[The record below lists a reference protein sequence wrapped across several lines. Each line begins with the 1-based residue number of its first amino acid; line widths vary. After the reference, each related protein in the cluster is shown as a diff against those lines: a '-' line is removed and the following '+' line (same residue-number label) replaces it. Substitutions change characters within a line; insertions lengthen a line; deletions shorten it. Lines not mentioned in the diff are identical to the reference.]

1 MIKPL
6 LQKLI
11 VAVNGSEQSL
21 SAAMYSIMLA
31 MQYKC
36 ELKAVYVVD
45 SATLKQLEL
54 SRFFIPEESAR
65 YKERL
70 TEDGQKYLEYV
81 KRLAE
86 GKKLKIE
93 TELRTGSVW
102 REIVT
107 SADEFGADLIIL
119 GGKKADYLV
128 ERYKTSSTNSEI
140 IGSANCN
147 VLIVKQGDVDGIFK
161 LA

>member
-6 LQKLI
+6 LRKLI

-45 SATLKQLEL
+45 TATLKQLEL
-54 SRFFIPEESAR
+54 SKFFVPDEVAR
-65 YKERL
+65 YKEKL
-70 TEDGQKYLEYV
+70 HEDGQKYLDYV
-81 KRLAE
+81 KKLAAE
-86 GKKLKIE
+86 KKVEIS
-93 TELRTGSVW
+93 TELKAGSVW
-102 REIVT
+102 REIVV

-147 VLIVKQGDVDGIFK
+147 VLIVKQGDVDGLFK

>member
-6 LQKLI
+6 LRKLI

-45 SATLKQLEL
+45 TATLKQLEL

-86 GKKLKIE
+86 EMQVPLLGQIPIVQSICESGDEGEPAAVNAE
-93 TELRTGSVW
+93 TMTGQAFRQVAQA
-102 REIVT
+102 V
-107 SADEFGADLIIL
+107 
-119 GGKKADYLV
+119 V
-128 ERYKTSSTNSEI
+128 EATERRNSELPPT
-140 IGSANCN
+140 G
-147 VLIVKQGDVDGIFK
+147 IVEMKK
-161 LA
+161 

>member
-6 LQKLI
+6 LRKLI

-45 SATLKQLEL
+45 TATLKQLEL
-54 SRFFIPEESAR
+54 SKFFVPDEVAR
-65 YKERL
+65 YREKL
-70 TEDGQKYLEYV
+70 HEDGQKYLDYV
-81 KRLAE
+81 KKFAAE
-86 GKKLKIE
+86 KKVEIS
-93 TELRTGSVW
+93 TELKAGSVW
-102 REIVT
+102 REIVV

-140 IGSANCN
+140 IGSENCN
-147 VLIVKQGDVDGIFK
+147 VLIVKQGDVDGLFK